1 MGNMI
6 PTQNT
11 TKPDDINTIRK
22 SRVKYQDYL
31 ASIQANTES
40 DVSNNSLTPETGSI
54 IYKLIQKSYLW
65 LKNNPNANL
74 IEIMSNEDSTT
85 AEIKRLMSVDIPKR
99 KFLNTLI
106 AVPTIL
112 ERLIKEKIITADKQS
127 AFLAI
132 IKEEK
137 NWYDKNQEIASKID
151 FTQEFQKINDSV
163 SAIFV
168 DQTTVNTIKSQ
179 IEYVQNIPTS
189 QLKSK
194 IAEYDSKKQEIK
206 KEEVDV
212 NSAFKIAIS
221 TALNVFFSLLFIS
234 LCIMCGSF
242 AANIAIGRPPMYRVL
257 YFIYGAFP
265 AFAPFVFIYAIYKRI
280 TEGKLS
286 VYSVLP
292 TSIEPATTRIGKI
305 LWYPFYWI
313 PDQHAIDEYNKFM
326 ATLPLQVQV

>member
-6 PTQNT
+6 TNQNT
-11 TKPDDINTIRK
+11 RKPDDINTIRN
-22 SRVKYQDYL
+22 SRVKYKDYL

-40 DVSNNSLTPETGSI
+40 DVSNNSLTPETGST

-74 IEIMSNEDSTT
+74 IEILSNEDSTT
-85 AEIKRLMSVDIPKR
+85 TEIKRLISVDIPKR

-112 ERLIKEKIITADKQS
+112 ERVLKEKIITEDKQR

-137 NWYDKNQEIASKID
+137 NWYEKNQEIASKID

-163 SAIFV
+163 STVFV
-168 DQTTVNTIKSQ
+168 DQNAVNTIKSQ
-179 IEYVQNIPTS
+179 IDYVQTIPTS

-194 IAEYDSKKQEIK
+194 IADYDTKKKKLE

-265 AFAPFVFIYAIYKRI
+265 LFAPFVLIYTIYKRI
-280 TEGKLS
+280 NEGRLS

-292 TSIEPATTRIGKI
+292 VSIEPATTRIGKF

-326 ATLPLQVQV
+326 ASLPLQVQA